1 VSVAAVPW
9 QTEIASI
16 RAQRRSPMVLP
27 GLIAYSYILPMLYIE
42 LTIVVALIL
51 LNGLLALA
59 ELAIVSSRRARLQ
72 ALVDRQV
79 IGSRRALA
87 LATDPGRFLS
97 TVQIGITLV
106 GVLSG
111 AFSGATLGL
120 HLAKWFVDLGMRAS
134 VAEALGVGL
143 VVAVITYFSLVIGE
157 LVPKQIALR
166 NPEKIAVRVAP
177 AMTAMASIASPIV
190 SFLDI
195 SGRAVL
201 RALGYRAQ
209 PQHRVTD
216 EEIRSLMAEA
226 ETAGILEPGERA
238 MIAGVMRL
246 GDRPVRAVMT
256 PRRQVDMVDLSADP
270 EEIRRTIL
278 ESAHSRLPAHT
289 GTPEEMLGIVQAKD
303 LLDAYLRG
311 ERPDIRAQV
320 RPAPNVPDTAD
331 ALDVLNVI
339 KRSPVHIALVHDEYG
354 QFEGIVTNADILEAI
369 AGAFRTDEGAVEPD
383 AVRREDGSWLISGG
397 MPADEMADRLSVV
410 LPADRSYHTA
420 AGFVLTQ
427 FGHLPEIGESFDTQ
441 GWRFEVI
448 DLDGRRIDKILAS
461 RIAALRRRAA
471 I

>member
-1 VSVAAVPW
+1 MLFIEVA
-9 QTEIASI
+9 
-16 RAQRRSPMVLP
+16 
-27 GLIAYSYILPMLYIE
+27 
-42 LTIVVALIL
+42 IVVALIL

-120 HLAKWFVDLGMRAS
+120 HLAKWLVDLGLRAS
-134 VAEALGVGL
+134 VAEAVGVGF

-177 AMTAMASIASPIV
+177 AMTALASIASPIV

-209 PQHRVTD
+209 PEHRVTD

-226 ETAGILEPGERA
+226 ETAGVLEPGERA

-246 GDRPVRAVMT
+246 GDRPVRAIMT
-256 PRRQVDMVDLSADP
+256 PRRQVDMIDLTADP
-270 EEIRRTIL
+270 EDIRRTIV
-278 ESAHSRLPAHT
+278 ESAHSRLPAHA
-289 GTPEEMLGIVQAKD
+289 GTPEEMLGVIQAKD

-311 ERPDIRAQV
+311 ERPDIRAQL

-331 ALDVLNVI
+331 ALDVLGVI

-369 AGAFRTDEGAVEPD
+369 AGAFRTDEGPLEPE
-383 AVRREDGSWLISGG
+383 AVRRQDGSWLISGS

-410 LPADRSYHTA
+410 LPPDRSYHTA
-420 AGFVLTQ
+420 AGFVLSQ
-427 FGHLPEIGESFDTQ
+427 FGHLPEIGESFDSQ
-441 GWRFEVI
+441 GWRFEVV
-448 DLDGRRIDKILAS
+448 DLDGRRIDKIQAS